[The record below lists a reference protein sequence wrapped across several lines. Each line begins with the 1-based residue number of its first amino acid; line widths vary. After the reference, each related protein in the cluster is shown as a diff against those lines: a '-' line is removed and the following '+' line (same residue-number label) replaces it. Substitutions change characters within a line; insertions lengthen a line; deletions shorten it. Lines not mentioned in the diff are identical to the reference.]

1 MDPRGLQPS
10 GGSQKSRGEARD
22 FRYNVNPVKAIRLA
36 PSILNADYGC
46 LKDEIQRAEA
56 GGADQIHVDIM
67 DAHFVPNLSMGPAV
81 VESVRKLTQ
90 LPLDLHLMV
99 MAPEKLIK
107 PFADAGADSIT
118 FHAEAVAQDYALKLK
133 ERGYAMQ
140 LVCKDFYDRQR
151 LNDTI
156 DRIRNKGKKVAV
168 AINPD
173 TDAEVVEFI
182 DRVDMV
188 LAMTVWPGFGGQKFI
203 ESVVPKVA
211 RLRKMSATVDI
222 EVDGGVDLTNVEKA
236 AAAGANVLVAG
247 TSVFHSPDVPGT
259 VRVLREKAERAYGIR
274 KD

>member
-1 MDPRGLQPS
+1 
-10 GGSQKSRGEARD
+10 
-22 FRYNVNPVKAIRLA
+22 VNPVKAIRLA

-140 LVCKDFYDRQR
+140 LVCKDFYDRAR
-151 LNDTI
+151 LEKTI
-156 DRIRNKGKKVAV
+156 EEIRNRGKKVAV
-168 AINPD
+168 ALNPD
-173 TDAEVVEFI
+173 TDAEVIEFL

-188 LAMTVWPGFGGQKFI
+188 LAMTVWPGFGGQKFLDP
-203 ESVVPKVA
+203 VLPKVA
-211 RLRKMSATVDI
+211 KVRKLSPTVDI
-222 EVDGGVDLTNVEKA
+222 EVDGGVDLSNIDKA
-236 AAAGANVLVAG
+236 AAAGANVFVAG
-247 TSVFHSPDVPGT
+247 TSVFHAPDPVAALKEM
-259 VRVLREKAERAYGIR
+259 RKKAERAYGV
-274 KD
+274 